1 VKALAR
7 AVRAAVALALALQAV
22 AAAAL
27 EIDRMQRL
35 EDAATTPPAASAP
48 GWQEVPLPDASPGPS
63 GAAPA
68 EAFWYRARFDG
79 PARGATPADGG
90 WAVYLPYLYDGGQVW
105 LNGALV
111 GEVPESNA
119 ERRVRWERPHLFRL
133 PPSLLRGD
141 GANELAVR
149 AAASPERAI
158 RRFPRVQVG
167 TLRALLPV
175 YDRRL
180 FWVRTMPQLTA
191 FVCALTAGF
200 VLAIWW
206 RRRSEVLY
214 GLFGVAAALWGVRT
228 LTFVIETL
236 PVDQWPVWRMVYLAA
251 TGGFIVVLA
260 LFAMQLAQVDRP
272 WLRRALLAYWLLGPL
287 WVVLS
292 PASEPLVN
300 RVWSA
305 GLIPVGLGAIAAAIR
320 TVAAQRTVASAVLPA
335 AMLLALGAGVHDYV
349 VSWSATASPPL
360 LTGWFEQRIFLLH
373 HAANLLLVAMGGLL
387 TARFVH
393 AMDALED
400 LNHTLESRVADR
412 ERRIAADFERMAEL
426 QRQNAATEARQA
438 IMRDIH
444 DGLGS
449 RLFTSLSRVERG
461 DMSELQIAEVLRACI
476 ADMRIAL
483 DALAPEDGDFRT
495 ALGNFLFRWQ
505 GQLEELH
512 FQPSWRIDVPEGAA
526 PALQSPQAT
535 LQLLR
540 IAQEAL
546 TNVVKH
552 ARPGRVRV
560 ALRQAGDALTLEVED
575 EGPRRPPRP
584 PADAPAGRGIDNM
597 RARARQLG
605 GTLELQHDAPGTRV
619 RLHLPSAP
627 PRALPGPRPA
637 EVGPTA

>member
-1 VKALAR
+1 
-7 AVRAAVALALALQAV
+7 
-22 AAAAL
+22 
-27 EIDRMQRL
+27 M
-35 EDAATTPPAASAP
+35 
-48 GWQEVPLPDASPGPS
+48 
-63 GAAPA
+63 
-68 EAFWYRARFDG
+68 
-79 PARGATPADGG
+79 
-90 WAVYLPYLYDGGQVW
+90 
-105 LNGALV
+105 
-111 GEVPESNA
+111 
-119 ERRVRWERPHLFRL
+119 
-133 PPSLLRGD
+133 
-141 GANELAVR
+141 
-149 AAASPERAI
+149 
-158 RRFPRVQVG
+158 
-167 TLRALLPV
+167 

-180 FWVRTMPQLTA
+180 FWVRTMPQVTA
-191 FVCALTAGF
+191 FVCALTAAF
-200 VLAIWW
+200 VLLIWW

-214 GLFGVAAALWGVRT
+214 GLFGVATALWGVRT

-236 PVDQWPVWRMVYLAA
+236 PADQWPVWRMVYLAA

-260 LFAMQLAQVDRP
+260 LFALQLARVERP
-272 WLRRALLAYWLLGPL
+272 WVRRALLAYWLVGPL
-287 WVVLS
+287 YVVLS
-292 PASEPLVN
+292 PASEPIVN

-305 GLIPVGLGAIAAAIR
+305 GLIPIGLGALAVAVR
-320 TVAAQRTVASAVLPA
+320 TVFVQRTVASAVLPA
-335 AMLLALGAGVHDYV
+335 AMLLAVAAGVHDYV
-349 VSWSATASPPL
+349 VSWSPVASPPL
-360 LTGWFEQRIFLLH
+360 WTGWFQQRIFLLH

-461 DMSELQIAEVLRACI
+461 DMSDAQIADVLRACI

-512 FQPSWRIDVPEGAA
+512 FHPSWRIDVPEGAA

-560 ALRQAGDALTLEVED
+560 ALRQVGDALTLEVED
-575 EGPRRPPRP
+575 EGPRSPPRP

-597 RARARQLG
+597 RVRARQLG
-605 GTLELQHDAPGTRV
+605 GTLELQHHAPGTRV
-619 RLHLPSAP
+619 RLHLPARADAAP
-627 PRALPGPRPA
+627 VLNPST
-637 EVGPTA
+637 EVGPSA

>member
-1 VKALAR
+1 MSARRWLLR
-7 AVRAAVALALALQAV
+7 AVLAAACALHAV
-22 AAAAL
+22 AAGAL

-35 EDAATTPPAASAP
+35 DDASPTPPAAAAP
-48 GWQEVPLPDASPGPS
+48 GWHEVALPNAAPGPS
-63 GAAPA
+63 DAAPA
-68 EAFWYRARFDG
+68 QAFWYRARFDG
-79 PARGATPADGG
+79 PAPDTAPGSGG

-111 GEVPESNA
+111 GEVAESSA
-119 ERRVRWERPHLFRL
+119 GRRVRWERPHLFRL
-133 PPSLLRGD
+133 PPSLMRS
-141 GANELAVR
+141 GAPNELAVR

-167 TLRALLPV
+167 ALQALLPV

-180 FWVRTMPQLTA
+180 FWVRTMPQVTA

-200 VLAIWW
+200 VLLIWW

-236 PVDQWPVWRMVYLAA
+236 PADRWPVWRMVYLAA

-260 LFAMQLAQVDRP
+260 LFSLQLARLERP

-287 WVVLS
+287 CVVLS
-292 PASEPLVN
+292 PASEPIVN
-300 RVWSA
+300 RLWSA
-305 GLIPVGLGAIAAAIR
+305 GLIPIGLGALAVAVR
-320 TVAAQRTVASAVLPA
+320 TVAVQRTLASAVLPA
-335 AMLLALGAGVHDYV
+335 AMLLAVAAGVHDYV
-349 VSWSATASPPL
+349 VSWSPAASPALWPA
-360 LTGWFEQRIFLLH
+360 WFEQRIFLLH

-426 QRQNAATEARQA
+426 QRQNAATEARQS
-438 IMRDIH
+438 IMREIH

-461 DMSELQIAEVLRACI
+461 DMSEAQIAELLRACI

-526 PALQSPQAT
+526 PALRSPQAT

-552 ARPGRVRV
+552 AQPGRVRV
-560 ALRQAGDALTLEVED
+560 ALRQAGDALTLEVDD
-575 EGPRRPPRP
+575 EGPRSPRP
-584 PADAPAGRGIDNM
+584 PAADAPAGRGIDNM

-605 GTLELQHDAPGTRV
+605 GVLELRHGAPGTRV
-619 RLHLPSAP
+619 RLVLPLQPAGAPAAPPSPELGPSA
-627 PRALPGPRPA
+627 
-637 EVGPTA
+637 

>member
-1 VKALAR
+1 MRALAR
-7 AVRAAVALALALQAV
+7 AALAAAAMALALQAL
-22 AAAAL
+22 ASAAL
-27 EIDRMQRL
+27 ELDRMQRL
-35 EDAATTPPAASAP
+35 EDAATSPPAASAP
-48 GWQEVPLPDASPGPS
+48 GWLAVPLPDASPRPGD
-63 GAAPA
+63 GATAD
-68 EAFWYRARFDG
+68 AFWYRTSFDG
-79 PARGATPADGG
+79 PAGGTTPADGG

-105 LNGALV
+105 LNGTLV
-111 GEVPESNA
+111 GEVPESSA

-133 PPSLLRGD
+133 PPSLLRN
-141 GANELAVR
+141 GAPNELAVR
-149 AAASPERAI
+149 AAVSPERTI
-158 RRFPRVQVG
+158 HRFPRVEVG
-167 TLRALLPV
+167 TLGALLPV

-260 LFAMQLAQVDRP
+260 LFAMQLARVERP
-272 WLRRALLAYWLLGPL
+272 WLRRALVAYWLLGPL

-292 PASEPLVN
+292 PASEPIVN
-300 RVWSA
+300 RAWSA
-305 GLIPVGLGAIAAAIR
+305 GLIPIGLGTLAVAVR
-320 TVAAQRTVASAVLPA
+320 TVVMQRTVASAVLPV
-335 AMLLALGAGVHDYV
+335 AMLLAVAAGVHDYV
-349 VSWSATASPPL
+349 VSWSPVASPPL
-360 LTGWFEQRIFLLH
+360 WTAWFEQRIFLLH

-400 LNHTLESRVADR
+400 LNHTLESRVAER

-438 IMRDIH
+438 IMREIH

-461 DMSELQIAEVLRACI
+461 DMSEAQIAEVLRACI

-512 FQPSWRIDVPEGAA
+512 FQPSWRIDVPEGAT
-526 PALQSPQAT
+526 PVLQSPQAT

-546 TNVVKH
+546 TNVAKH

-560 ALRQAGDALTLEVED
+560 ALRQAGEALTLEVED
-575 EGPRRPPRP
+575 EGPRSPPRP

-605 GTLELQHDAPGTRV
+605 GTLELQHDVPGTRV
-619 RLHLPSAP
+619 RLHLPAQAQAASAL
-627 PRALPGPRPA
+627 LPSA
-637 EVGPTA
+637 EVGPSA

>member
-1 VKALAR
+1 MSVLAR
-7 AVRAAVALALALQAV
+7 AVRAGVALALALQAV
-22 AAAAL
+22 AAAAFEL
-27 EIDRMQRL
+27 HRMQRL
-35 EDAATTPPAASAP
+35 EDAARSPPAASTP
-48 GWQEVPLPDASPGPS
+48 GWQEVALPDAAPGP
-63 GAAPA
+63 A
-68 EAFWYRARFDG
+68 EGVPGQAFWYRGSFDG
-79 PARGATPADGG
+79 PARGATPGDGG

-111 GEVPESNA
+111 GEVTESSA

-133 PPSLLRGD
+133 PPSLLRS
-141 GANELAVR
+141 GAPNELAVR
-149 AAASPERAI
+149 AAVSSERAI
-158 RRFPRVQVG
+158 RRFPRVEVG
-167 TLRALLPV
+167 TLGALLPV

-228 LTFVIETL
+228 LTFVIEAL
-236 PVDQWPVWRMVYLAA
+236 PADRWPVWRMVYLAA

-260 LFAMQLAQVDRP
+260 LFAMQLAQVERP
-272 WLRRALLAYWLLGPL
+272 WLRRALLAYWLVGPL
-287 WVVLS
+287 CVVLS

-305 GLIPVGLGAIAAAIR
+305 GLIPIGLGAIAVAIR

-335 AMLLALGAGVHDYV
+335 AMLLATAAGVHDYV

-360 LTGWFEQRIFLLH
+360 WTGWFQQRIFLLH

-461 DMSELQIAEVLRACI
+461 DMSEMQIAEVLRACI

-546 TNVVKH
+546 PNVAKH
-552 ARPGRVRV
+552 ARPGRLRV
-560 ALRQAGDALTLEVED
+560 ALRLAGDALTLEVED
-575 EGPRRPPRP
+575 EGPRNPPRP

-605 GTLELQHDAPGTRV
+605 GTLEWQRDVPGTRL
-619 RLHLPSAP
+619 RLHLPARARAAP
-627 PRALPGPRPA
+627 GFLPSA
-637 EVGPTA
+637 EVGPSA